1 MGRYTKDFTDLTWT
15 GTSTVSNAIA
25 GVDDCDGLSVYWSSS
40 TGTTMTIQASI
51 DPTSTSAFGNIQSAG
66 ADVTI
71 TAGET
76 VVISPIPFLQ
86 LRLLATAAS
95 TGSLF
100 RVLGTFSVG
109 RV

>member
-1 MGRYTKDFTDLTWT
+1 MSQNVKDFPNLTFT

-25 GVDDCDGLSVYWSSS
+25 GMDDCEGLSIFWSSS
-40 TGTTMTIQASI
+40 TGTTMTVQIAL
-51 DPTSTSAFGNIQSAG
+51 DPTSTSAFGILQSGG

-76 VVISPIPFLQ
+76 VVVSPCPFRQ
-86 LRLLATAAS
+86 MRLLATAAS

-100 RVLGTFSVG
+100 TVAGQFPAV
-109 RV
+109 

>member
-1 MGRYTKDFTDLTWT
+1 MSQNVKDFPSLTFT

-25 GVDDCDGLSVYWSSS
+25 GMDDCEGISIFWSSS
-40 TGTTMTIQASI
+40 TGTTMTVQVAL
-51 DPTSTSAFGNIQSAG
+51 DPTSTSAFGILQSGG

-76 VVISPIPFLQ
+76 VVVSPCPFRQ
-86 LRLLATAAS
+86 IRLLATAAS

-100 RVLGTFSVG
+100 TVAGQFPSI
-109 RV
+109 